1 MFGESTGVF
10 FGKYAP
16 LMGLQFKLLSPI
28 CEYNENCFKIYI
40 ISLSWIPFA
49 CCAEAAAKKPVPY
62 HIRIQNFFAKYPGAL
77 KPLKA
82 GDNIPLS
89 FITYIYNLWT
99 KGHVYPKIQKPHWRW
114 IPMMVTSVP
123 VCWKHHLPEDLRWH
137 HHMLLGRSW
146 NTVFMNGFGC
156 MDDLQPTTSV
166 CITYYSPGRAPFFG
180 FPNHCSV
187 DYWSVWEPGRCWWC
201 QTTASAPFGRIVL
214 VVFD

>member
-89 FITYIYNLWT
+89 FITYIYIIFE
-99 KGHVYPKIQKPHWRW
+99 PKVMFIQK
-114 IPMMVTSVP
+114 S
-123 VCWKHHLPEDLRWH
+123 
-137 HHMLLGRSW
+137 RSPIGG
-146 NTVFMNGFGC
+146 GF
-156 MDDLQPTTSV
+156 
-166 CITYYSPGRAPFFG
+166 R
-180 FPNHCSV
+180 
-187 DYWSVWEPGRCWWC
+187 
-201 QTTASAPFGRIVL
+201 
-214 VVFD
+214 

>member
-28 CEYNENCFKIYI
+28 CEYNENCFKFYI

-89 FITYIYNLWT
+89 FITYIYI
-99 KGHVYPKIQKPHWRW
+99 YIIFEPKVMFIQK
-114 IPMMVTSVP
+114 S
-123 VCWKHHLPEDLRWH
+123 
-137 HHMLLGRSW
+137 RSPIGG
-146 NTVFMNGFGC
+146 GF
-156 MDDLQPTTSV
+156 
-166 CITYYSPGRAPFFG
+166 R
-180 FPNHCSV
+180 
-187 DYWSVWEPGRCWWC
+187 
-201 QTTASAPFGRIVL
+201 
-214 VVFD
+214 